1 MTMRSILRGWVER
14 YFSDEEALIL
24 LFVLVAGFA
33 AIIWFGRMLAPF
45 FTALVLAFLLQG
57 VVSALTRRR
66 VPHLL
71 AVILVFLAFVSVLL
85 TLAFILMPLI
95 WNQLVGLVQETPR
108 MFASGQGWLDQL
120 QQRFPNI
127 VTPDQM
133 QSWIGVAGRE
143 ISQLGQRA
151 LTLSLTSLGNIMSLI
166 IYLVLVPILV
176 FFMLKD
182 REALVGFTLSLL
194 PQKRTLLTRIWHEMD
209 RQIANYIRGKSIEIV
224 IVGTVAYITFAF
236 FGLPYTALLAV
247 LVGFSVLVPYI
258 GAAVATLPVAAVAGF
273 HFGISEQFVYVL
285 VAYGV
290 LQALDGNVLAPVLF
304 SETNNI
310 HPVSIIVAVLFF
322 GGMWGFWGVFFAIP
336 LATLLKALV
345 YAWPRGLE
353 SRQAAQPPPLGQ
365 DSP

>member
-1 MTMRSILRGWVER
+1 MTMRTIFKSWVER
-14 YFSDEEALIL
+14 YFSDEEALVLLLIL
-24 LFVLVAGFA
+24 IVGFA

-45 FTALVLAFLLQG
+45 FTALIVAFLLQG
-57 VVSALTRRR
+57 VVSALTRRG

-71 AVILVFLAFVSVLL
+71 AVITIFLAFVSVLL

-108 MFASGQGWLDQL
+108 MFASGQVWLDEMQA
-120 QQRFPNI
+120 RYPNLI
-127 VTPDQM
+127 TPDQM
-133 QSWIGVAGRE
+133 QSWIGVASRE

-151 LTLSLTSLGNIMSLI
+151 LTLSLSSLGNVMSLI

-182 REALVGFTLSLL
+182 REVLVGFTLSLL
-194 PQKRTLLTRIWHEMD
+194 PQKRALLTRIWREMD
-209 RQIANYIRGKSIEIV
+209 HQIANYIRGKFIEIM
-224 IVGTVAYITFAF
+224 IVGTVAFFTFAF

-247 LVGFSVLVPYI
+247 LVGFSVLVPFI

-273 HFGISEQFVYVL
+273 YFGLSDQFVYVL
-285 VAYGV
+285 IAYGV
-290 LQALDGNVLAPVLF
+290 IQALDGNVLSPVLF

-322 GGMWGFWGVFFAIP
+322 GGIWGFWGVFFAIP
-336 LATLLKALV
+336 LATLLKALI
-345 YAWPRGLE
+345 YAWPRGIHQQE
-353 SRQAAQPPPLGQ
+353 HA
-365 DSP
+365 DSIIHVDP

>member
-1 MTMRSILRGWVER
+1 MTMRSILKSWVER

-24 LFVLVAGFA
+24 LVVLVAGFA

-71 AVILVFLAFVSVLL
+71 AVIMVFLAFVSVLL

-120 QQRFPNI
+120 QERFPNI

-151 LTLSLTSLGNIMSLI
+151 LTLSLTSLGNVMSLI

-258 GAAVATLPVAAVAGF
+258 GAAVATIPVAAVAGF

-310 HPVSIIVAVLFF
+310 HPVSIIVAALFF
-322 GGMWGFWGVFFAIP
+322 GGIWGFWGVFFAIP

-353 SRQAAQPPPLGQ
+353 GRQTSQVPPLKQ
-365 DSP
+365 D

>member
-1 MTMRSILRGWVER
+1 MTMRSILKSWVER

-24 LFVLVAGFA
+24 LVVLVAGFA

-71 AVILVFLAFVSVLL
+71 AVIMVFLAFVSVLL

-120 QQRFPNI
+120 QERFPNI

-151 LTLSLTSLGNIMSLI
+151 LTLSLTSLGNVMSLI

-258 GAAVATLPVAAVAGF
+258 GAVVATIPVAAVAGF
-273 HFGISEQFVYVL
+273 HFGISEQFIYVL

-322 GGMWGFWGVFFAIP
+322 GGIWGFWGVFFAIP

-353 SRQAAQPPPLGQ
+353 GRQTSQVPPLKQ
-365 DSP
+365 D

>member
-1 MTMRSILRGWVER
+1 MTMRSILKSWVEC

-24 LFVLVAGFA
+24 LVVLVAGFA

-71 AVILVFLAFVSVLL
+71 AVIMVFLAFVSVLL

-120 QQRFPNI
+120 QERFPNI

-151 LTLSLTSLGNIMSLI
+151 LTLSLTSLGNVMLLI

-182 REALVGFTLSLL
+182 REALVGFALSLL

-258 GAAVATLPVAAVAGF
+258 GAAVATIPVAAVAGF

-322 GGMWGFWGVFFAIP
+322 GGIWGFWGVFFAIP

-353 SRQAAQPPPLGQ
+353 GRQTSQVPPLKQ
-365 DSP
+365 D

>member
-1 MTMRSILRGWVER
+1 MTMRSILKSWVER

-24 LFVLVAGFA
+24 LVVLVAGFA

-71 AVILVFLAFVSVLL
+71 AVIMVFLAFVSVLL

-120 QQRFPNI
+120 QERFPNI

-151 LTLSLTSLGNIMSLI
+151 LTLSLTSLGNVMSLI

-236 FGLPYTALLAV
+236 F
-247 LVGFSVLVPYI
+247 
-258 GAAVATLPVAAVAGF
+258 
-273 HFGISEQFVYVL
+273 
-285 VAYGV
+285 
-290 LQALDGNVLAPVLF
+290 
-304 SETNNI
+304 
-310 HPVSIIVAVLFF
+310 
-322 GGMWGFWGVFFAIP
+322 
-336 LATLLKALV
+336 
-345 YAWPRGLE
+345 
-353 SRQAAQPPPLGQ
+353 
-365 DSP
+365 

>member
-1 MTMRSILRGWVER
+1 MTMRSILKSWVER

-24 LFVLVAGFA
+24 LVVLVAGFA

-71 AVILVFLAFVSVLL
+71 AVIMVFLAFVSVLL

-120 QQRFPNI
+120 QERFPNI

-151 LTLSLTSLGNIMSLI
+151 LTLSLTSLGNVMSLI

-258 GAAVATLPVAAVAGF
+258 GAAVATIPVAAVAGF

-290 LQALDGNVLAPVLF
+290 LQALDGNVLAPVQF

-322 GGMWGFWGVFFAIP
+322 GGIWGFWGVFFAIP

-353 SRQAAQPPPLGQ
+353 GRQTSQVPPLKQ
-365 DSP
+365 D

>member
-1 MTMRSILRGWVER
+1 MTMRSILKSWVER

-24 LFVLVAGFA
+24 LVVLVAGFA

-71 AVILVFLAFVSVLL
+71 AVIMVFLAFVSVLL

-120 QQRFPNI
+120 QERFPNI

-151 LTLSLTSLGNIMSLI
+151 LTLSLTSLGNVMSLI
-166 IYLVLVPILV
+166 IYLGLVPMLV

-182 REALVGFTLSLL
+182 REALVALRLLL
-194 PQKRTLLTRIWHEMD
+194 PQKRTLPRASGMKWIAKSPTISAVSPLRSPSSARWRISPLPFLVCP
-209 RQIANYIRGKSIEIV
+209 IRRYWPCWSV
-224 IVGTVAYITFAF
+224 F
-236 FGLPYTALLAV
+236 PYWCPTLARR
-247 LVGFSVLVPYI
+247 
-258 GAAVATLPVAAVAGF
+258 
-273 HFGISEQFVYVL
+273 
-285 VAYGV
+285 
-290 LQALDGNVLAPVLF
+290 
-304 SETNNI
+304 
-310 HPVSIIVAVLFF
+310 
-322 GGMWGFWGVFFAIP
+322 W
-336 LATLLKALV
+336 
-345 YAWPRGLE
+345 
-353 SRQAAQPPPLGQ
+353 QP
-365 DSP
+365 SPWRR

>member
-1 MTMRSILRGWVER
+1 MTMRSILKSWVER

-24 LFVLVAGFA
+24 LVVLVAGFA

-71 AVILVFLAFVSVLL
+71 AVIMVFLAFVSVLL

-120 QQRFPNI
+120 QERFPNI

-151 LTLSLTSLGNIMSLI
+151 LTLSLTSLGNVMSLI

-258 GAAVATLPVAAVAGF
+258 GAAVATIPVAAVAGF

-322 GGMWGFWGVFFAIP
+322 GGIWGFWGVFFAIP

-353 SRQAAQPPPLGQ
+353 GRQTSQVPPLKQ
-365 DSP
+365 D

>member
-1 MTMRSILRGWVER
+1 MTMRSILKSWVER

-24 LFVLVAGFA
+24 LVVLVAGFA

-71 AVILVFLAFVSVLL
+71 AVIMVFLAFVSVLL

-120 QQRFPNI
+120 QERFPNI

-151 LTLSLTSLGNIMSLI
+151 LTLSLTSLGNVMSLI
-166 IYLVLVPILV
+166 IYLVLVSILV

-258 GAAVATLPVAAVAGF
+258 GAAVATIPVAAVAGF

-322 GGMWGFWGVFFAIP
+322 GGIWGFWGVFFAIP

-353 SRQAAQPPPLGQ
+353 GRQTSQVPPLKQ
-365 DSP
+365 D

>member
-1 MTMRSILRGWVER
+1 SILKSWVER

-24 LFVLVAGFA
+24 LVVLVAGFA

-71 AVILVFLAFVSVLL
+71 AVIMVFLAFVSVLL

-120 QQRFPNI
+120 QERFPNI

-151 LTLSLTSLGNIMSLI
+151 LTLSLTSLGNVMSLI

-258 GAAVATLPVAAVAGF
+258 GAAVATIPVAAVAGF

-322 GGMWGFWGVFFAIP
+322 GGIWGFWGVFFAIP

-353 SRQAAQPPPLGQ
+353 GRQTSQVPPLKQ
-365 DSP
+365 D

>member
-1 MTMRSILRGWVER
+1 MTMRSILKSWVER

-24 LFVLVAGFA
+24 LVVLVAGFA

-71 AVILVFLAFVSVLL
+71 AVIMVFLAFVSVLL

-120 QQRFPNI
+120 QERFPNI

-151 LTLSLTSLGNIMSLI
+151 LTLSLTSLGNVMSLI

-194 PQKRTLLTRIWHEMD
+194 PQKRTLLTRIWYEMD

-258 GAAVATLPVAAVAGF
+258 GAAVATIPVAAVAGF

-322 GGMWGFWGVFFAIP
+322 GGIWGFWGGFFAIP

-345 YAWPRGLE
+345 YAWPRVLE
-353 SRQAAQPPPLGQ
+353 GRQTSQVPPLKQ
-365 DSP
+365 D

>member
-1 MTMRSILRGWVER
+1 MTMRSILKSWVER

-24 LFVLVAGFA
+24 LVVLVAGFA

-71 AVILVFLAFVSVLL
+71 AVIMVFLAFVSVLL

-120 QQRFPNI
+120 QERFPNI

-151 LTLSLTSLGNIMSLI
+151 LTLSLTSLGNVMSLI

-194 PQKRTLLTRIWHEMD
+194 PQKRTLLTRIWYEMD

-258 GAAVATLPVAAVAGF
+258 GAAVATIPVAAVAGF

-322 GGMWGFWGVFFAIP
+322 GGIWGFWGVFFAIP

-353 SRQAAQPPPLGQ
+353 GRQTSQVPPLKQ
-365 DSP
+365 D

>member
-1 MTMRSILRGWVER
+1 MTMRSILKSWVER
-14 YFSDEEALIL
+14 YFSDGEALIL
-24 LFVLVAGFA
+24 LVVLVAGFA

-71 AVILVFLAFVSVLL
+71 AVIMVFLAFVSVLL

-120 QQRFPNI
+120 QERFPNI

-151 LTLSLTSLGNIMSLI
+151 LTLSLTSLGNVMSLI

-258 GAAVATLPVAAVAGF
+258 GAAVATIPVAAVAGF

-322 GGMWGFWGVFFAIP
+322 GGIWGFWGVFFAIP

-353 SRQAAQPPPLGQ
+353 GRQTSQVPPLKQ
-365 DSP
+365 D

>member
-1 MTMRSILRGWVER
+1 MTMRSILKSWVER

-24 LFVLVAGFA
+24 LVVLVAGFA

-71 AVILVFLAFVSVLL
+71 AVIMVFLAFVSVLL

-120 QQRFPNI
+120 QERFPNI

-151 LTLSLTSLGNIMSLI
+151 LTLSLTSLGNVMSLI

-258 GAAVATLPVAAVAGF
+258 GAAVATIPVAAVAGF

-304 SETNNI
+304 SEPNNI
-310 HPVSIIVAVLFF
+310 PPVSILVAVLFF
-322 GGMWGFWGVFFAIP
+322 GGIWGFWGVFFAIP

-353 SRQAAQPPPLGQ
+353 GRQTSQVPPLKQ
-365 DSP
+365 D